1 MNALV
6 IIFWICVGIVF
17 YTYLGYGILLFVL
30 VRIKRLVKGKTPPI
44 EKLKNEEWP
53 EVTLLICAYNEEDV
67 IEDKMKNTRALDYPE
82 GKLKVVFATDGSNDK
97 TNELLST
104 YPEVT
109 VLYKPERRGKTAA
122 LNRAIPY
129 VKTDLVIFTDANTHL
144 NSQSIKEIV
153 TCFQNPKVGCVAGE
167 KRIEVRNEDGIAA
180 GGEGAYW
187 KYESAL
193 KKWDSEL
200 YSTMG
205 AAGEL
210 FAIRTELFEPMD
222 LNMLLDDF
230 IMSMLIVKRGYKIE
244 YCKEAYACETG
255 SAELAEEKKR
265 KVRIAAGGLQS
276 IWKLK
281 SLLNPFK
288 YGVISFQLLSHRFLR
303 WSITPFCLLALIPLN
318 IILVLENKSWIYIT
332 IWAFQCLFYI
342 LAYIGYNNEINGK
355 KSKLTYIPC
364 YFLFMNL
371 NVFGGIRY
379 LIKKKKGTG
388 AWEKAKRA

>member
-1 MNALV
+1 MTAIT
-6 IIFWICVGIVF
+6 IIFWVCIGIVV
-17 YTYLGYGILLFVL
+17 YTYVGYGFVL
-30 VRIKRLVKGKTPPI
+30 YLMVRIKRLFRKPSKPVPPA
-44 EKLKNEEWP
+44 EDAWP
-53 EVTLLICAYNEEDV
+53 DVTLLICAYNEESIID
-67 IEDKMKNTRALDYPE
+67 DKMQNTRALDYPE
-82 GKLKVVFATDGSNDK
+82 GKLHVVFATDGSNDN
-97 TNELLST
+97 TNERLAA

-109 VLYKPERRGKTAA
+109 VLYRPERMGKTAA

-129 VKTDLVIFTDANTHL
+129 VQTSLVIFTDANTHL
-144 NSQSIKEIV
+144 NTQAIKEIV
-153 TCFQNPKVGCVAGE
+153 TCFEDKKVGCVAGE
-167 KRIEVRNEDGIAA
+167 KRIEVRTEDGVAA

-187 KYESAL
+187 KYESTL

-200 YSTMG
+200 CSTMG

-244 YCKEAYACETG
+244 YCKEAYACENG
-255 SAELAEEKKR
+255 SADLSEEKKR
-265 KVRIAAGGLQS
+265 KIRISAGGLQS

-281 SLLNPFK
+281 SLLNPFR
-288 YGVISFQLLSHRFLR
+288 YGIVSFQLLSHRFLR
-303 WSITPFCLLALIPLN
+303 WSITPFCLIALIPLN
-318 IILVLENKSWIYIT
+318 LFIIFERSHWLYIT
-332 IWAFQCLFYI
+332 IWALQCMFYL
-342 LAYIGYNNEINGK
+342 LAAIGYSDEQNGK
-355 KSKLTYIPC
+355 KRTITFIPC

>member
-1 MNALV
+1 MNTLV

-17 YTYLGYGILLFVL
+17 YTYLGYGILLFL
-30 VRIKRLVKGKTPPI
+30 LIRLKRLFKKESKPAPP
-44 EKLKNEEWP
+44 KDDEWP

-67 IEDKMKNTRALDYPE
+67 IADKMQNTRALDYPE
-82 GKLKVVFATDGSNDK
+82 GKLKVVFATDGSNDR
-97 TNELLST
+97 TNERLAE

-109 VLYKPERRGKTAA
+109 VLYKPERKGKTAA

-129 VKTDLVIFTDANTHL
+129 VKTPLVIFTDANTHL
-144 NSQSIKEIV
+144 NAKAIKEIV
-153 TCFQNPKVGCVAGE
+153 TCFMDKKVGCVAGE
-167 KRIEVRNEDGIAA
+167 KRIEVRTDDGIAA

-230 IMSMLIVKRGYKIE
+230 IMSMLIVKRGYKIA
-244 YCKEAYACETG
+244 YCKEAYAVETG
-255 SAELAEEKKR
+255 SAGLSEEKKR
-265 KVRIAAGGLQS
+265 KIRISAGGLQS

-281 SLLNPFK
+281 SLLNPFR
-288 YGVISFQLLSHRFLR
+288 YGIVSFQLLSHRFLR
-303 WSITPFCLLALIPLN
+303 WSITPFCLMALIPLN
-318 IILVLENKSWIYIT
+318 LILMLELGTWLYIA
-332 IWAFQCLFYI
+332 IWVCQCIFYL
-342 LAYIGYNNEINGK
+342 LALQGYRNEQKGK
-355 KSKLTYIPC
+355 KDKLTFIPC

-371 NVFGGIRY
+371 NVFGGIKY

>member
-1 MNALV
+1 MKS
-6 IIFWICVGIVF
+6 IETIFWICFGIVF
-17 YTYLGYGILLFVL
+17 YTYLGYGIVLYIL
-30 VRIKRLVKGKTPPI
+30 VRIKRIFLKEIKTSPPA
-44 EKLKNEEWP
+44 ENEWP
-53 EVTLLICAYNEEDV
+53 DVTLLICAYNEEDV
-67 IEDKMKNTRALDYPE
+67 IREKMQNNRLLDYPS
-82 GKLKVVFATDGSNDK
+82 GKLHIVFATDGSNDR
-97 TNELLST
+97 TNDLLKE
-104 YPEVT
+104 YPDVT
-109 VLYKPERRGKTAA
+109 ILFKPERKGKTAA
-122 LNRAIPY
+122 LNRAIPF
-129 VKTDLVIFTDANTHL
+129 VKTPLVIFTDANTQL

-167 KRIEVRNEDGIAA
+167 KRIIVRTKDGIAA
-180 GGEGAYW
+180 GGEGVYW
-187 KYESAL
+187 KYESSL

-200 YSTMG
+200 YSAMG

-230 IMSMLIVKRGYKIE
+230 IMSMLIVKRGYKIA

-281 SLLNPFK
+281 TLLNPFK
-288 YGVISFQLLSHRFLR
+288 YGIVSFQLFSHRFLR

-318 IILVLENKSWIYIT
+318 LILTLEVGGIVYLTLWT
-332 IWAFQCLFYI
+332 LQTLFYV
-342 LAYIGYNNEINGK
+342 LATLGYSDEQKGK
-355 KSKLTYIPC
+355 KNKLTFIPC

-371 NVFGGIRY
+371 NVFGGIKY

>member
-1 MNALV
+1 MRTLE
-6 IIFWICVGIVF
+6 IIFWISLSIVV
-17 YTYLGYGILLFVL
+17 YTYLGYGLILYGL
-30 VRIKRLVKGKTPPI
+30 VWCKRLFKKT
-44 EKLKNEEWP
+44 EKMPSPKEDEWP

-67 IEDKMKNTRALDYPE
+67 IEEKMVNTRALDYPE
-82 GKLKVVFATDGSNDK
+82 GKLKVVFATDGSNDS
-97 TNELLST
+97 TNDKLAQ
-104 YPEVT
+104 YPEVQ
-109 VLYKPERRGKTAA
+109 VLFKPERKGKTAA
-122 LNRAIPY
+122 LNRAIPF
-129 VKTDLVIFTDANTHL
+129 VTTPLVIFTDANTHL
-144 NSQSIKEIV
+144 NSQAIKEIV
-153 TCFQNPKVGCVAGE
+153 TCFQDPKVGCVAGE
-167 KRIEVRNEDGIAA
+167 KRIEVRTQDGVAA

-187 KYESAL
+187 KYESTL

-200 YSTMG
+200 CSTMG

-230 IMSMLIVKRGYKIE
+230 IMSMLIVKRGYKIA

-265 KVRIAAGGLQS
+265 KVRISAGGLQS

-281 SLLNPFK
+281 DMLNPFR
-288 YGVISFQLLSHRFLR
+288 YGIISFQLLSHRFLR

-318 IILVLENKSWIYIT
+318 LWIMLEKGGCLYTT
-332 IWAFQCLFYI
+332 IWVLQCLFYL
-342 LAYIGYNNEINGK
+342 LALLGYNDEKQGRK
-355 KSKLTYIPC
+355 RTLTYIPC

-371 NVFGGIRY
+371 NVIGGIKY
-379 LIKKKKGTG
+379 LIRKKKGTG

>member
-1 MNALV
+1 MTAIT
-6 IIFWICVGIVF
+6 IIFWVCIGIVV
-17 YTYLGYGILLFVL
+17 YTYVGYGFVL
-30 VRIKRLVKGKTPPI
+30 YLMVRIKRLFKKPSKPVPPA
-44 EKLKNEEWP
+44 EDAWP
-53 EVTLLICAYNEEDV
+53 DVTLLICAYNEESIID
-67 IEDKMKNTRALDYPE
+67 DKMQNTRALDYPE
-82 GKLKVVFATDGSNDK
+82 GKLHVVFATDGSNDN
-97 TNELLST
+97 TNERLAA

-109 VLYKPERRGKTAA
+109 VLYRPERMGKTAA

-129 VKTDLVIFTDANTHL
+129 VQTSLVIFTDANTHL
-144 NSQSIKEIV
+144 NTQAIKEIV
-153 TCFQNPKVGCVAGE
+153 TCFEDKKVGCVAGE
-167 KRIEVRNEDGIAA
+167 KRIEVRTEDGVAA

-187 KYESAL
+187 KYESTL

-200 YSTMG
+200 CSTMG

-210 FAIRTELFEPMD
+210 FAIRTKLFEPMD

-244 YCKEAYACETG
+244 YCKEAYACENG
-255 SAELAEEKKR
+255 SADLSEEKKR
-265 KVRIAAGGLQS
+265 KIRISAGGLQS

-281 SLLNPFK
+281 SMLNPFR
-288 YGVISFQLLSHRFLR
+288 YGIVSFQLLSHRFLR
-303 WSITPFCLLALIPLN
+303 WSITPFCLIALIPLN
-318 IILVLENKSWIYIT
+318 LFIIFERSHWLYIT
-332 IWAFQCLFYI
+332 IWALQCMFYL
-342 LAYIGYNNEINGK
+342 LAAIGYSDEQNGK
-355 KSKLTYIPC
+355 KRTITFIPC